1 MKDRLLDLL
10 LLAAILGT
18 LLGVPL
24 YIHWSVMP

>member
-24 YIHWSVMP
+24 YIHYGVMP